1 MKLKVCAMVYIMI
14 YDFHAHTVLSDGI
27 LSPIELIRY
36 AVVNGYAAIGVTDHA
51 GPGSMGRII
60 AEVSRDCALA
70 NKYWNIE
77 AVPGI
82 ELTHLP
88 ALAIHDVAREAKQ
101 LGALIVVAHG
111 ETVTE
116 PVEKGT
122 NMAALGSKYVDILAH
137 PGKLTAEEA
146 ELAVRNGVFIE
157 LSGRHGHNVTNAD
170 VAAVALKAGAG
181 LLINSDAHSD
191 EDLLTPDL
199 LKRIVKAAGLTE
211 VQARQVLVENPQALL
226 KKIRLR

>member
-1 MKLKVCAMVYIMI
+1 MI

-36 AVVNGYAAIGVTDHA
+36 AVVNGCGAIGITDHA

-60 AEVSRDCALA
+60 AEVSRDCELA
-70 NKYWNIE
+70 RKHWKID
-77 AVPGI
+77 AIPGI

-88 ALAIHDVAREAKQ
+88 ASSIDEVAGEAKRM
-101 LGALIVVAHG
+101 GAWLVVAHG

-122 NMAALGSKYVDILAH
+122 NLAALGSRYVDILAH

-146 ELAVRNGVFIE
+146 ALAAKTGVFVE
-157 LSGRHGHNVTNAD
+157 LSGRRGHNATNAD
-170 VAAVALKAGAG
+170 VARVAIKAGAR

-191 EDLLTPDL
+191 EDFLTPGL
-199 LKRIVKAAGLTE
+199 LKRITGEAGLTE
-211 VQARQVLVENPQALL
+211 AQAKQVLVDNPVSLL
-226 KKIRLR
+226 KKLGLR

>member
-1 MKLKVCAMVYIMI
+1 MVYVMI

-36 AVVNGYAAIGVTDHA
+36 AVVNGYAVIGVTDHA

-60 AEVSRDCALA
+60 AEVSRDCELA
-70 NKYWNIE
+70 NKHWNIK
-77 AVPGI
+77 AIPGI

-88 ALAIHDVAREAKQ
+88 AAAIDEVAREAKR

-122 NMAALGSKYVDILAH
+122 NLAALGSKYVDILAH

-146 ELAVRNGVFIE
+146 KLAVRNNVFIE
-157 LSGRHGHNVTNAD
+157 LSGRRGHDVTNAD
-170 VAAVALKAGAG
+170 VAAAALKAGAR
-181 LLINSDAHSD
+181 LLVNSDAHSD
-191 EDLLTPDL
+191 EDLLTLDL
-199 LKRIVKAAGLTE
+199 LKKIVRDAGLTE
-211 VQARQVLVENPQALL
+211 AQAEQVLVENPQALL
-226 KKIRLR
+226 RKIGLK

>member
-1 MKLKVCAMVYIMI
+1 MKSKVCAMVYVMI

-36 AVVNGYAAIGVTDHA
+36 AVVNAHAAIGVTDHA

-60 AEVSRDCALA
+60 AEVSRDCELA
-70 NKYWNIE
+70 NRHWNIR
-77 AVPGI
+77 AIPGI

-88 ALAIHDVAREAKQ
+88 AASIDGVAREAKR

-122 NMAALGSKYVDILAH
+122 NLAALGSKYVDILAH
-137 PGKLTAEEA
+137 PGRLTAEEA
-146 ELAVRNGVFIE
+146 ALAAKNGVFIE
-157 LSGRHGHNVTNAD
+157 LSGRRGHNVTNAD
-170 VAAVALKAGAG
+170 VAATALKAGAR
-181 LLINSDAHSD
+181 LLVNSDAHSD

-199 LKRIVKAAGLTE
+199 LKKIAGDAGLTE
-211 VQARQVLVENPQALL
+211 AQAEQVLVENPRALL
-226 KKIRLR
+226 KKLGLL